1 MYSIPFIPKPRT
13 STVWKDSSN
22 NTKGTRA
29 CYQQPEKKRY
39 YQHSRSPHFCIL
51 PKDNYCCDLTINGLN
66 LRFVHVASSCSSIVW
81 INLNL
86 VFHPVDVHFDSFL
99 FGLIM
104 NRGTV
109 KIVVHDFVRAFLL
122 SICLGLE
129 LLGIAKVTEPVDFEQ
144 CMGLRVAL
152 HLCQQSIFILENL
165 GISAIALQFLK
176 I

>member
-22 NTKGTRA
+22 NTKGTHA

-109 KIVVHDFVRAFLL
+109 KIVVHDLVRAYVHF
-122 SICLGLE
+122 SSVYVWDWNCWE
-129 LLGIAKVTEPVDFEQ
+129 LLRWLNQLTLSSVWDFE
-144 CMGLRVAL
+144 LL
-152 HLCQQSIFILENL
+152 YIFVN
-165 GISAIALQFLK
+165 SRFLFWR

>member
-1 MYSIPFIPKPRT
+1 MYSIPFIPKPCT

-22 NTKGTRA
+22 NTKGTHARS
-29 CYQQPEKKRY
+29 QQPEKKRY

-66 LRFVHVASSCSSIVW
+66 LRFVHVASRCCSIVW

-86 VFHPVDVHFDSFL
+86 VFHPVDVHFDCFL

-104 NRGTV
+104 KGYYENCCTWLGACMC
-109 KIVVHDFVRAFLL
+109 AFLL

-129 LLGIAKVTEPVDFEQ
+129 LLDYRT
-144 CMGLRVAL
+144 C
-152 HLCQQSIFILENL
+152 
-165 GISAIALQFLK
+165 ISSGC
-176 I
+176 